1 MHGLL
6 ALFFLV
12 VLPSLA
18 APLAAGPV
26 EIVAVD
32 ATLAPGANGTV
43 GVSLQIQSG
52 YHVYTDML
60 EVKLVGGAGL
70 IVLAA
75 QYPEG
80 ETVPDPA
87 SPGQLREQYEGV
99 ATVRLPVTVPKSV
112 RAGTSHAVQLHVRY
126 QACTVNLCAMP
137 VEEDVTAM
145 VTVPKPAGALT
156 PALFLGLLASPAW
169 AGDPAAE
176 EKAVV
181 FTAGAPR
188 DDHIVIHADLQGDWH
203 LNKMFV
209 GVTLPAGSV
218 ASGLTLGAAILPP
231 AVASGKVEDG
241 SFREDFQSDFQMLVP
256 VSGPEGNRTVEVE
269 VAFQACKGAEFCR
282 MPTSERM
289 TLPVHLTG
297 VPLAPAGGAAPPGL
311 APVVEL
317 GSGPAVPVAEVAPV
331 AAVSPNAV
339 ALAAPV
345 APGAAAP
352 ASALGGSPSAFA
364 VARDQGFLALVVLC
378 FLAGIGVSFTPCVLP
393 MVPITMGM
401 IGARGASSRVESAL
415 FTSAYVLG
423 LASVYTLLGVFAGV
437 TGQLFGSWLQSPWVV
452 GGIAVFFIAMG
463 ASMFGFFDVQLPAAL
478 AGRIQSGER
487 KGGYAGAFVV
497 GMIGAVVAGPCS
509 GPVVVSILALIGDG
523 GVQVGAALMFS
534 FSFGIGMI
542 FFVTGMASGW
552 LPSRGPWMVVVKKS
566 FGIVM
571 WLGAI
576 YYAAPQLPVSVTAL
590 ATSAVCIVTGVF
602 SWPSEEDG
610 EGWLIQ
616 RLRQSWTVIGVTTGV
631 WLLVATMMTQ
641 GFILPPVQ
649 LGGAAAA
656 SRPRIV
662 WMDNEERALA
672 AALASGKPV
681 IIDFTAEWCA
691 ACHEMERLTY
701 TDGAV
706 IAESLGFVTVMIDC
720 TLTSDPAIVA
730 LQKKYGV
737 LGLPAVRFV
746 TAAGQPLQET
756 QGFVAA
762 PEFLLVMQAAK
773 AAAGV

>member
-1 MHGLL
+1 MHGLV
-6 ALFFLV
+6 ALFLLV

-18 APLAAGPV
+18 AALPAGPV
-26 EIVAVD
+26 ELAPVD

-43 GVSLQIQSG
+43 GVSLRIQSG

-60 EVKLVGGAGL
+60 EVKLVGTSSL
-70 IVLAA
+70 TVLAA

-80 ETVPDPA
+80 ENVPDPA
-87 SPGQLREQYEGV
+87 SPGQLREQYEGS
-99 ATVRLPVTVPKSV
+99 ATIKLPVAVPKSTLV
-112 RAGTSHAVQLHVRY
+112 GTSHAVQLHVRY

-137 VEEDVTAM
+137 VEEDITAI
-145 VTVPKPAGALT
+145 VTVPKPAGSSGW
-156 PALFLGLLASPAW
+156 PALILGLLATPAW
-169 AGDPAAE
+169 AGDPPPD
-176 EKAVV
+176 EKAVI

-188 DDHIVIHADLQGDWH
+188 DDQFVIHADLQGDWH

-209 GVTLPAGSV
+209 GVTLPAGSE
-218 ASGLTLGAAILPP
+218 SGGVTLGEAILPP

-241 SFREDFQSDFQMLVP
+241 SFREDFKEDFEIVVP
-256 VSGPEGNRTVEVE
+256 ISGPAGSSTVEVE
-269 VAFQACKGAEFCR
+269 VGFQACKGVEFCR
-282 MPTSERM
+282 MPSAEKVK
-289 TLPVHLTG
+289 LPVHLTG
-297 VPLAPAGGAAPPGL
+297 AALPPAGAAGLTASPLPVVAEPTSAVPAPAT
-311 APVVEL
+311 PV
-317 GSGPAVPVAEVAPV
+317 
-331 AAVSPNAV
+331 
-339 ALAAPV
+339 
-345 APGAAAP
+345 AAAP
-352 ASALGGSPSAFA
+352 AAAVKSGTSAFA
-364 VARDQGFLALVVLC
+364 AAKDQGFLALVVLC

-401 IGARGASSRVESAL
+401 IGARGASSRAESLL

-452 GGIAVFFIAMG
+452 GGIAGFFIAMG

-487 KGGYAGAFVV
+487 KGGYVGAFVV
-497 GMIGAVVAGPCS
+497 GMIGAIVAGPCS

-523 GVQVGAALMFS
+523 GVRVGAALMFS

-590 ATSAVCIVTGVF
+590 ATSVVCIVTGVF

-616 RLRQSWTVIGVTTGV
+616 RLRQSWTVIGVATGV

-656 SRPRIV
+656 SRPRIA
-662 WMDNEERALA
+662 WMDNEEKAFVA
-672 AALASGKPV
+672 ARASGKPV

-691 ACHEMERLTY
+691 SCHEMERLTY

-706 IAESLGFVTVMIDC
+706 IAESEGFVTVMIDC

-762 PEFLLVMQAAK
+762 PEFLQVMQAAK
-773 AAAGV
+773 AAAGA